1 MRLTRYTDYALR
13 VLLYLGT
20 HPDRLSTISEIAAFH
35 GISRN
40 HLMKVVHQLGSLGY
54 IDTLRGKGGGIR
66 LALRP
71 GDIII
76 GHVVRHTEENL
87 DIVECFSPG
96 NSDCVIQPG
105 CRLKTA
111 LGEALNS
118 FLATLDLY
126 TLADFLGEYPPPP
139 ARASNG
145 PPLPRRGEPTASRQ
159 GNW

>member
-13 VLLYLGT
+13 VLLYLAT
-20 HPDRLSTISEIAAFH
+20 HPDRLSTISEIASYH
-35 GISRN
+35 DISRN

-54 IDTLRGKGGGIR
+54 VDTLRGKGGGIR

-71 GDIII
+71 GDIVI

-87 DIVECFSPG
+87 EIVECFNPG
-96 NSDCVIQPG
+96 SSDCVIQPG

-126 TLADFLGEYPPPP
+126 TLADFLDVP
-139 ARASNG
+139 SVN
-145 PPLPRRGEPTASRQ
+145 LLSHSR
-159 GNW
+159 